1 MECSLNKPKKI
12 LRSFAI
18 TAEFLGCYKYSAI
31 FVPKFFNMI
40 KKIFSGLLFFLVI
53 NNAVVLGQFN
63 EDVSLLGG
71 PNALKVAV
79 PFLMIAPDS
88 RAGSMGD
95 VGAASE
101 PDINSQHWNPSKY
114 AFIENEWGLSLSY
127 TPWLRNLINDINLT
141 YLVGYYK
148 LDEQQV
154 ISASLLYFSL
164 GQINFTS
171 EASQGETIITHNAN
185 EFAFDMTYSRKFSDK
200 IGGSVGF
207 KFIHSDLTGGF
218 AQQSQSAAKAGQS
231 YAAGI
236 STYYQTPIEID
247 KKEGELAFGLFISNI
262 GTKLS
267 YNDDVTKDFI
277 PTNLR
282 LGGRFTINMD
292 EYNQISLMADGNKLL
307 VPTPPRYDDPDNINL
322 ITSGMDPDVSVITGM
337 LQSFYDAPGGFKE
350 ELREISYGV
359 GLEYSYS
366 GQFAVR
372 GGYFDEHMTK
382 GNRKYFS
389 IGAGVKYNVFK
400 LDFAYLIPRAGQAN
414 PLANTVR
421 FTLGFDFD
429 KSGGHSRRR

>member
-1 MECSLNKPKKI
+1 
-12 LRSFAI
+12 
-18 TAEFLGCYKYSAI
+18 
-31 FVPKFFNMI
+31 MI
-40 KKIFSGLLFFLVI
+40 KKIFSVLLFFLVL
-53 NNAVVLGQFN
+53 NNVVVLGQFN
-63 EDVSLLGG
+63 DDVSLLGS
-71 PNALKVAV
+71 PNALRVAV

-114 AFIENEWGLSLSY
+114 AFSEDEWGLSLSY

-154 ISASLLYFSL
+154 VSASLLYFSL
-164 GQINFTS
+164 GQIHFTNKI
-171 EASQGETIITHNAN
+171 GESTSTHNAN
-185 EFAFDMTYSRKFSDK
+185 EFAFDMAYSRKFSEK

-218 AQQSQSAAKAGQS
+218 VQASQPAGKPGQS
-231 YAAGI
+231 YAASI
-236 STYYQTPIEID
+236 STYYETPLEID
-247 KKEGELAFGLFISNI
+247 RKEAELAFGLHISNI
-262 GTKLS
+262 GIKLS
-267 YNDDVTKDFI
+267 YNDDATKDFI

-282 LGGRFTINMD
+282 LGGRFTFNMD
-292 EYNQISLMADGNKLL
+292 EYNQISLMVDGNKLL

-322 ITSGMDPDVSVITGM
+322 ITAGMDPDVSVITGM
-337 LQSFYDAPGGFKE
+337 LQSFYDAPGGYKE

-359 GLEYSYS
+359 GVEYSYS

-429 KSGGHSRRR
+429 KSGGRSRKR

>member
-1 MECSLNKPKKI
+1 
-12 LRSFAI
+12 
-18 TAEFLGCYKYSAI
+18 
-31 FVPKFFNMI
+31 MI
-40 KKIFSGLLFFLVI
+40 KKFFLGLLFFLVI
-53 NNAVVLGQFN
+53 NNLVVLGQFN
-63 EDVSLLGG
+63 EDVSLLGA

-95 VGAASE
+95 VGVASK

-114 AFIENEWGLSLSY
+114 AFTENEWGLSLSY
-127 TPWLRNLINDINLT
+127 TPWLRNLINDIDLT

-148 LDEQQV
+148 FDEQQV
-154 ISASLLYFSL
+154 VSASLLYFSL
-164 GQINFTS
+164 GEIIFTS
-171 EASQGETIITHNAN
+171 ETNPEPIKTHNAN
-185 EFAFDMTYSRKFSDK
+185 EFAFDMAYSRKFSEK

-218 AQQSQSAAKAGQS
+218 AQQGQSAAKSGQS
-231 YAAGI
+231 YAASI
-236 STYYQTPIEID
+236 STYYQTPVKID
-247 KKEGELAFGLFISNI
+247 KNNGELAFGLHISNI

-267 YNDDVTKDFI
+267 YNDDQTKDFI

-282 LGGRFTINMD
+282 LGGRFTFDMD
-292 EYNQISLMADGNKLL
+292 EYNQVSFLVDGNKLL
-307 VPTPPRYDDPDNINL
+307 VPTPPRYDDFDNSDL
-322 ITSGMDPDVSVITGM
+322 ITSGMDPNVSVISGM
-337 LQSFYDAPGGFKE
+337 LQSFYDAPGGYKE

-359 GLEYSYS
+359 GVEYSYS

-382 GNRKYFS
+382 GNRKYFT
-389 IGAGVKYNVFK
+389 IGAGVKYNIFK
-400 LDFAYLIPRAGQAN
+400 LDFAYLVPRGGHTN

-429 KSGGHSRRR
+429 KSTGRAKRKR

>member
-1 MECSLNKPKKI
+1 MNS
-12 LRSFAI
+12 
-18 TAEFLGCYKYSAI
+18 
-31 FVPKFFNMI
+31 KFFLA
-40 KKIFSGLLFFLVI
+40 LLFSLLLSNLLVH
-53 NNAVVLGQFN
+53 GQFN
-63 EDVSLLGG
+63 EDVSLTGG

-114 AFIENEWGLSLSY
+114 AFTENQWGLSLSY

-148 LDEQQV
+148 LDDQQV
-154 ISASLLYFSL
+154 FSASLLYFSL
-164 GQINFTS
+164 GEIIFTS
-171 EASQGETIITHNAN
+171 EADEGATPIKTNNAN
-185 EFAFDMTYSRKFSDK
+185 EIAFDMAYSRKFSEK

-218 AQQSQSAAKAGQS
+218 AQQGESAAKAGQS
-231 YAAGI
+231 YAANI
-236 STYYQTPIEID
+236 STYYETPIVVD
-247 KKEGELAFGLFISNI
+247 KRDGELAFGLNLSNI

-267 YNDDVTKDFI
+267 YNDDATKDFI
-277 PTNLR
+277 PINLR
-282 LGGRFTINMD
+282 LGGRFTLDMD
-292 EYNQISLMADGNKLL
+292 EYNQISLLVDGNKLL
-307 VPTPPRYDDPDNINL
+307 VPTPPRYDDFDNPDL
-322 ITSGMDPDVSVITGM
+322 ITSGMDPDVPVITGM

-359 GLEYSYS
+359 GFEYSYS

-382 GNRKYFS
+382 GNRKYFT

-400 LDFAYLIPRAGQAN
+400 LDFAYLVPRAGQTN

-421 FTLGFDFD
+421 FTLGFDFED
-429 KSGGHSRRR
+429 SKGRRR